1 MGKKIFI
8 ILIALWTLISI
19 AAIFHNALKLSS
31 EVKEWVFISDQEKR
45 YKIFGDLY
53 NFFIFI
59 DKNTD
64 NEKILI
70 VSDDVR
76 TFYLGA
82 YYLYPKKIDVISES
96 EIDSFKYFENYKYVA
111 LFNVEKKLKGFST
124 QKIEKSKKGNSIW
137 KIYRNE

>member
-8 ILIALWTLISI
+8 ILIALWTLTSI
-19 AAIFHNALKLSS
+19 AAIFLNAFKLRS

-53 NFFIFI
+53 HFFIFI
-59 DKNTD
+59 NENTD

-70 VSDDVR
+70 VSNDVR

-82 YYLYPKKIDVISES
+82 YYLYPKKVEVISEK
-96 EIDSFKYFENYKYVA
+96 EIDKFMHFENYKYVA
-111 LFNVEKKLKGFST
+111 LFNIERKIKGFRI
-124 QKIEKSKKGNSIW
+124 QKIEKSKRGNSFW
-137 KIYRNE
+137 TIYKNE